1 MLPQAFPRQLV
12 GTDRFVTARPRTKT
26 VAIEHFETLHF
37 PPSPIVGFG
46 PKTNRNAGHAK
57 IQIRQISQLFPV
69 SVAPLDYHAP
79 STADLLGHRV
89 NLERIDESRRGVGQ
103 RLRNDCLCQTYPI
116 FPSWHRPS

>member
-1 MLPQAFPRQLV
+1 MSPQVFPRQLL
-12 GTDRFVTARPRTKT
+12 GADCFVTGGPGAKT
-26 VAIEHFETLHF
+26 IAIEHFETLHL
-37 PPSPIVGFG
+37 PPLPVIGFG
-46 PKTNRNAGHAK
+46 PETNRYAGHAK

-103 RLRNDCLCQTYPI
+103 RLWNDCLCQTY
-116 FPSWHRPS
+116 

>member
-12 GTDRFVTARPRTKT
+12 RADRFVMGCPGAKT
-26 VAIEHFETLHF
+26 IAIEHFETLHL
-37 PPSPIVGFG
+37 PALEVLGFG
-46 PKTNRNAGHAK
+46 PETNRYAGHSK

-79 STADLLGHRV
+79 STTSLFGHRV